1 MRLLSNLPTRKLQ
14 KFMKSTGLVLALAT
28 ASLLGPPFSFASEV
42 QTKQFTCAAFYVPAR
57 SIWNRQVA
65 VRFQN
70 KQAISVHIDGLP
82 VYAFTTAGPVILTA
96 IDNERIQIDTQA
108 LLWTSDFR
116 GMASSQGACLEAVAK

>member
-1 MRLLSNLPTRKLQ
+1 MRW
-14 KFMKSTGLVLALAT
+14 TGLVFAT
-28 ASLLGPPFSFASEV
+28 VASTLLGHPFAFASTV